1 MITAKDLSGQR
12 FGRLTVICRARG
24 EYPRPYYKCICD
36 CGNDIIVEG
45 RRLTSGNT
53 RSCGC
58 LHRQQLIERNHKH
71 GERYTR
77 LYKTWISMRQ
87 RCSVHRDKYKQ

>member
-36 CGNDIIVEG
+36 CGNTSIVQG
-45 RRLTSGNT
+45 SKLTGGKVK
-53 RSCGC
+53 SCGC
-58 LHRQQLIERNHKH
+58 WKNENAKKQMLAFLI
-71 GERYTR
+71 GFT
-77 LYKTWISMRQ
+77 
-87 RCSVHRDKYKQ
+87 